1 MQSNWGIIVTVPMPN
16 FWFTAG
22 RIAWRETRASSVKFA
37 FVILGV
43 AAGVG
48 ALSGVRGFSEGFRSM
63 LLREARQIMAA
74 DMSLRIFG
82 LPDEAQTRL
91 LDNFKARGAEVTQ
104 ITETLTMA
112 NSLAHPEPLMVS
124 IKAVDPH
131 AYPFYGR
138 VKTDPPGPLSLD
150 ATHVGA
156 AEDVLVRL
164 NVKAGDSLRIGG
176 QEFQISQVILSEPDR
191 MSGSMNIGLRVMIS
205 REGLERTG
213 LIRPGS
219 RAANRF
225 LIKLP
230 AAGLPVAQAKPEL
243 KAAFPDAMITDYR
256 ETNPTITRSLD
267 RATTFLSLVSLIA
280 LIVGALGVATTMNS
294 HLQQKMDGIA
304 VMKSMGA
311 RSAQIIKI
319 YLVQTLML
327 GTAGASLGLLF
338 GMAVQMTFPLLIS
351 KFFPNIEPG
360 LTWSWRALGEGLAA
374 GLLSTLLFTLPPL
387 LRIRLIRPGL
397 ILRRDMVDA
406 TTSWFKR
413 WTQSKAALGA
423 GAAILL
429 GMLAIAMLLSEP
441 LIGGLFVAGVV
452 VSLLV
457 LSGVAWVLLKG
468 LRWFLRSTTMRLP
481 SMLRHGIANIYRPG
495 NQAQSIL
502 VALGIGVTFTVT
514 IYLVQRTLIT
524 QLVNS
529 APPGMPNVFLIDITP
544 NLKDGLV
551 KLVEK
556 QAGVSGQMDVT
567 PAVAARLTAVNGVPL
582 AELDLKGWGRRFLQ
596 TRSVTWA
603 PEKPAGFEIYQGGW
617 WKKGDDTPQVA
628 VTEDAAKILNL
639 KPGMTMSFMATGH
652 PVEVR
657 IAALYRTEGF
667 RMGAMS
673 EFLFTPKTLEGL
685 PAIYY
690 GGVRVEPSKVA
701 LLQKNAYEQY
711 PTVSVVNIADALA
724 LIQEVVDQVA
734 TVIRFL
740 AIFSIAAGVII
751 LASSVAGTRFRRIR
765 EVVILKTIGGTRRR
779 IAGVFSVEF
788 LLLGAVAGLIGA
800 LLGTG
805 LSAVMLRRV
814 WEAEARVAVT
824 PVLVA
829 IVATAFIANAAGWLA
844 SARILGQKPL
854 EVLREE

>member
-1 MQSNWGIIVTVPMPN
+1 MTN
-16 FWFTAG
+16 FWFTAT
-22 RIAWRETRASSVKFA
+22 RIAWRETRASAVKFT

-74 DMSLRIFG
+74 DMSIRIFG
-82 LPDEAQTRL
+82 LPDEPQSKL
-91 LDNFKARGAEVTQ
+91 LDTYKARGARVTQ
-104 ITETLTMA
+104 VTETLTMA
-112 NSLAHPEPLMVS
+112 NSTAHPEPLMVS
-124 IKAVDPH
+124 IKAVDPT
-131 AYPFYGR
+131 AYPFYGT
-138 VKTDPPGPLSLD
+138 VKTNPPGPLAPMLD

-156 AEDVLVRL
+156 ADDVLVRL
-164 NVKAGDSLRIGG
+164 NVKQGDTIRIGG
-176 QEFQISQVILSEPDR
+176 QNFQISTVILSEPDR
-191 MSGSMNIGLRVMIS
+191 MAGSMNIGLRVMVS

-219 RAANRF
+219 RAAQRF

-230 AAGLPVAQAKPEL
+230 PVGLTVAQSKLDL
-243 KAAFPDAMITDYR
+243 KAVFPEAVISDYR

-294 HLQQKMDGIA
+294 HLQQKLDGIA

-311 RSAQIIKI
+311 RSLQIIQI

-327 GTAGASLGLLF
+327 GLAGASLGLVF
-338 GMAVQMTFPLLIS
+338 GMLVQMAFPFLIL
-351 KFFPNIEPG
+351 KFFPNIDPG
-360 LTWSWRALGEGLAA
+360 VTWSWRALAEGLAA
-374 GLLSTLLFTLPPL
+374 GILSTLLFTLPPL
-387 LRIRLIRPGL
+387 LRIRTIRPGL

-406 TTSWFKR
+406 SVVWWKR
-413 WTQSKAALGA
+413 WTQSKAALGSA
-423 GAAILL
+423 AAILF
-429 GMLAIAMLLSEP
+429 GMLLIAMALSEP
-441 LIGGLFVAGVV
+441 MVGGLFIAGVV
-452 VSLLV
+452 VSLIV
-457 LSGVAWVLLKG
+457 LSGVAWLLLKG
-468 LRWFLRSTTMRLP
+468 LRMFLRTTTLHLP
-481 SMLRHGIANIYRPG
+481 SVVRHGIANIYRPG

-502 VALGIGVTFTVT
+502 VALGIGVTFTVAV
-514 IYLVQRTLIT
+514 YLVQRTLIT

-544 NLKDGLV
+544 NLKDGVV

-556 QAGVSGQMDVT
+556 QAGVSGHMEVT
-567 PAVAARLTAVNGVPL
+567 PAVAARLTTINGTPIQDL
-582 AELDLKGWGRRFLQ
+582 ELGRWGRRFLQ
-596 TRSVTWA
+596 TRSVAYVPERPEGFEVYQGEWWKRGDTA
-603 PEKPAGFEIYQGGW
+603 PE
-617 WKKGDDTPQVA
+617 VA

-639 KPGMTMSFMATGH
+639 KPGATLGFMATGH
-652 PVEVR
+652 PFEARV
-657 IAALYRTEGF
+657 AALYRTEGF

-690 GGVRVEPSKVA
+690 GGVRVEPGKVA
-701 LLQKNAYEQY
+701 LLQRIAYEQY
-711 PTVSVVNIADALA
+711 PTVSVINVADALA
-724 LIQEVVDQVA
+724 LIQEVVDQAA

-740 AIFSIAAGVII
+740 AIFSILAGVII

-779 IAGVFSVEF
+779 IATVFSIEF
-788 LLLGAVAGLIGA
+788 LLLGGVAGLIGA
-800 LLGTG
+800 LLGTA

-814 WEAEARVAVT
+814 WEAEAKLALT

-829 IVATAFIANAAGWLA
+829 IVATAIIANGAGWLA

>member
-1 MQSNWGIIVTVPMPN
+1 MPN
-16 FWFTAG
+16 FWLTAS
-22 RIAWRETRASSVKFA
+22 RIAFRETRASAIKFT

-82 LPDEAQTRL
+82 LPDDSQTRTL
-91 LDNFKARGAEVTQ
+91 ASFKSRGAQVTQ

-112 NSLAHPEPLMVS
+112 NSASHPEPLMVS
-124 IKAVDPH
+124 IKAVDPQ
-131 AYPFYGR
+131 AYPFYGK
-138 VKTDPPGPLSLD
+138 VKTNPPGPLQLD
-150 ATHVGA
+150 ATHVA
-156 AEDVLVRL
+156 VAEDVLVRL
-164 NVKAGDSLRIGG
+164 NVKIGDTLRIGG
-176 QEFQISQVILSEPDR
+176 QDFTIGSVILSEPDR

-205 REGLERTG
+205 REGLARTG

-219 RAANRF
+219 RSANRF
-225 LIKLP
+225 LVKLP
-230 AAGLPVAQAKPEL
+230 ETGLPVALAKPEL
-243 KAAFPDAMITDYR
+243 KAAFPEAMITDYR

-280 LIVGALGVATTMNS
+280 LIVGALGVATAMNS

-327 GTAGASLGLLF
+327 GVAGATLGLFF
-338 GMAVQMTFPLLIS
+338 GMLVQIAFPILIS

-360 LTWSWRALGEGLAA
+360 VTWSWRALGEGLSA
-374 GLLSTLLFTLPPL
+374 GILSTLLFTLPPL

-406 TTSWFKR
+406 ATPWFKR

-441 LIGGLFVAGVV
+441 LIGGLFVAGVI

-457 LSGVAWVLLKG
+457 LSGVSWILLKG
-468 LRWFLRSTTMRLP
+468 LRWFLRTTTMHLP
-481 SMLRHGIANIYRPG
+481 STVRHGIANIYRPG

-514 IYLVQRTLIT
+514 IYLVQQTLIK

-529 APPGMPNVFLIDITP
+529 APPGMPNVFLIDIVP
-544 NLKDGLV
+544 SIKDGLV

-556 QAGVSGQMDVT
+556 QAGVMGHMEVT
-567 PAVAARLTAVNGVPL
+567 PAVGARLTHVNGTAL
-582 AELDLKGWGRRFLQ
+582 NELDLKGWARRFAQ
-596 TRSVTWA
+596 SRTVTWS
-603 PEKPAGFEIYQGGW
+603 PEQPTGFEVYQGDW
-617 WKKGDDTPQVA
+617 WKKGDETPQVA

-639 KPGMTMSFMATGH
+639 KPGMTLSFLAAGH

-657 IAALYRTEGF
+657 VAALYRTEGF

-690 GGVRVEPSKVA
+690 GGVRVDPSKVS
-701 LLQKNAYEQY
+701 LLQKVAYEQY

-779 IAGVFSVEF
+779 IAAVFSVEF

-805 LSAVMLRRV
+805 MSAVLLRRV
-814 WEAEARVAVT
+814 WEADAKVAVV
-824 PVLVA
+824 PIVFA
-829 IVATAFIANAAGWLA
+829 IVATAVIANAAGWLA
-844 SARILGQKPL
+844 SARILNQKPL

>member
-1 MQSNWGIIVTVPMPN
+1 MPN
-16 FWFTAG
+16 FWFTAY
-22 RIAWRETRASSVKFA
+22 RIAWRETRASAIKFA

-82 LPDEAQTRL
+82 LPDEAQL
-91 LDNFKARGAEVTQ
+91 KVLEGFKDRGAQVTQ
-104 ITETLTMA
+104 VTETLTMA
-112 NSLAHPEPLMVS
+112 NSVAHPAPLMVS
-124 IKAVDPH
+124 IKAVDPK

-138 VKTDPPGPLSLD
+138 VKTNPEGPLAPMLD

-156 AEDVLVRL
+156 ADDVLVRL
-164 NVKAGDSLRIGG
+164 NVKRGDTIRIGG
-176 QEFQISQVILSEPDR
+176 QDFQISTVILSEPDR
-191 MSGSMNIGLRVMIS
+191 MAGSMNIGLRVMIS
-205 REGLERTG
+205 REGLARTG

-225 LIKLP
+225 LVKLP
-230 AAGLPVAQAKPEL
+230 PTGLPVAQGKLEL
-243 KAAFPDAMITDYR
+243 KAAFPEATISDYR

-294 HLQQKMDGIA
+294 HLQQKLDGIA

-311 RSAQIIKI
+311 RSFQIIQI
-319 YLVQTLML
+319 YLVQTLLL
-327 GTAGASLGLLF
+327 GLAGASLGLVF
-338 GMAVQMTFPLLIS
+338 GMLVQTAFPLLMR
-351 KFFPNIEPG
+351 KFLPNVEPG
-360 LTWSWRALGEGLAA
+360 LTWSWRALAEGLAA
-374 GLLSTLLFTLPPL
+374 GMLSTLLFTLPPL
-387 LRIRLIRPGL
+387 LRIRTIRPGL
-397 ILRRDMVDA
+397 ILRRDMIDA
-406 TTSWFKR
+406 AVPWFKR
-413 WTQSKAALGA
+413 WTQSKAALGSA
-423 GAAILL
+423 AAILI
-429 GMLAIAMLLSEP
+429 GMLGIAMALSEP
-441 LIGGLFVAGVV
+441 LIGGLFVVGVI

-457 LSGVAWVLLKG
+457 LSAVAWLLLKS
-468 LRWFLRSTTMRLP
+468 LRAFLRTTTMRLP
-481 SMLRHGIANIYRPG
+481 SVVRHGIANIYRPG

-514 IYLVQRTLIT
+514 VYLVQRTLIT

-544 NLKDGLV
+544 NLKDGVV

-556 QAGVSGQMDVT
+556 QAGVSGRMEVT
-567 PAVAARLTAVNGVPL
+567 PAVAARLTHINGTPL
-582 AELDLKGWGRRFLQ
+582 LDLDLKGWGRRFLQ

-603 PEKPAGFEIYQGGW
+603 PERPNGFEVYQGQW
-617 WKKGDDTPQVA
+617 WNRNDTAPEVA

-639 KPGMTMSFMATGH
+639 KPGMTLGFMATGH
-652 PVEVR
+652 PFEVR
-657 IAALYRTEGF
+657 VAALYRTEGF

-701 LLQKNAYEQY
+701 SLQRATYEQY
-711 PTVSVVNIADALA
+711 PTVSVVNVADALA
-724 LIQEVVDQVA
+724 LIQEVVDQAA

-740 AIFSIAAGVII
+740 AIFSILAGVII

-765 EVVILKTIGGTRRR
+765 EVVILKTLGGTRRR
-779 IAGVFSVEF
+779 IASVFSIEF

-814 WEAEARVAVT
+814 WEAEARIAVT
-824 PVLVA
+824 PIAVA
-829 IVATAFIANAAGWLA
+829 IFATALIANAAGWLA

-854 EVLREE
+854 QVLREE

>member
-1 MQSNWGIIVTVPMPN
+1 MPN
-16 FWFTAG
+16 FWFTAT
-22 RIAWRETRASSVKFA
+22 RIAWRETRASAVKFA

-48 ALSGVRGFSEGFRSM
+48 ALSGVRGFSEGFRST

-74 DMSLRIFG
+74 DMSVRIFG
-82 LPDEAQTRL
+82 LPDAAQTKVIE
-91 LDNFKARGAEVTQ
+91 DFKARGARVTQ

-112 NSLAHPEPLMVS
+112 NSTDHPVPLMVS
-124 IKAVDPH
+124 IKAVDPKV
-131 AYPFYGR
+131 YPFYGA
-138 VKTDPPGPLSLD
+138 VKTDPPAPLASLLD

-156 AEDVLVRL
+156 ADDVLVRL
-164 NVKAGDSLRIGG
+164 NVKRGDTIRIGG
-176 QEFQISQVILSEPDR
+176 QDFQISTTIVSEPDR
-191 MSGSMNIGLRVMIS
+191 IAGSMNIGLRVMIS

-213 LIRPGS
+213 LISQAS
-219 RAANRF
+219 RAAQRLLF
-225 LIKLP
+225 KLP
-230 AAGLPVAQAKPEL
+230 VQGLPVAEAKREL
-243 KAAFPDAMITDYR
+243 KAAFPDAVITDYR

-294 HLQQKMDGIA
+294 HLQQKLDGIA

-319 YLVQTLML
+319 YLVQTMML
-327 GTAGASLGLLF
+327 GLAGASLGLIF
-338 GMAVQMTFPLLIS
+338 GALVQLAFPLLIR
-351 KFFPNIEPG
+351 KFFPNIDPG
-360 LTWSWRALGEGLAA
+360 VTWSWRALAEGLAA
-374 GLLSTLLFTLPPL
+374 GILSTLLFTLPPL
-387 LRIRLIRPGL
+387 LRIRTIRPGL
-397 ILRRDMVDA
+397 ILRRDMIDA
-406 TTSWFKR
+406 SVPWWKR
-413 WTQSKAALGA
+413 WTQSKAALGSA
-423 GAAILL
+423 AAILF
-429 GMLAIAMLLSEP
+429 GMLGIAMTLSDP
-441 LIGGLFVAGVV
+441 SVGILFVGGVV
-452 VSLLV
+452 VSLIV
-457 LSGVAWVLLKG
+457 LSGVAWLLLKS
-468 LRWFLRSTTMRLP
+468 LRLFLRTTTLHLP
-481 SMLRHGIANIYRPG
+481 SVVRHGIANIYRPG

-514 IYLVQRTLIT
+514 VYLVQRTLIS

-544 NLKDGLV
+544 NLKDGVV

-556 QAGVSGQMDVT
+556 QAGVKGRMEVT
-567 PAVAARLTAVNGVPL
+567 PAVAARLTQVNGVPL
-582 AELDLKGWGRRFLQ
+582 NELDLKGWARRFRQ
-596 TRSVTWA
+596 TRSVTFV
-603 PEKPAGFEIYQGGW
+603 PERPDGFDVYEGKW
-617 WKKGDDTPQVA
+617 WKKDDPTPEVA

-639 KPGMTMSFMATGH
+639 KPGMTLDFIATGH
-652 PVEVR
+652 PFEAKVV
-657 IAALYRTEGF
+657 ALYRTEGF

-690 GGVRVEPSKVA
+690 GGVRMDPAQVA
-701 LLQKNAYEQY
+701 LLQRAAYEQY
-711 PTVSVVNIADALA
+711 PTVTVINVADALA
-724 LIQEVVDQVA
+724 LIQEVVDQAA

-740 AIFSIAAGVII
+740 AIFSILAGVII

-779 IAGVFSVEF
+779 IASVFSIEF
-788 LLLGAVAGLIGA
+788 LLLGGVAGLIGA
-800 LLGTG
+800 LLGTA

-814 WEAEARVAVT
+814 WEAEAKVAVT

-829 IVATAFIANAAGWLA
+829 ILLTAVIANGAGWLA

>member
-1 MQSNWGIIVTVPMPN
+1 MPN
-16 FWFTAG
+16 FWFSAA
-22 RIAWRETRASSVKFA
+22 RIAWRETRASPVKFA

-48 ALSGVRGFSEGFRSM
+48 ALSGVRGFSEGFRLM

-82 LPDEAQTRL
+82 LPDDAQVRV
-91 LDNFKARGAEVTQ
+91 LDSFKSRGAQVTSV
-104 ITETLTMA
+104 TETLTMA
-112 NSLAHPEPLMVS
+112 NSASHPEPLMVS
-124 IKAVDPH
+124 IKAVDPK
-131 AYPFYGR
+131 AYPFYGT
-138 VKTDPPGPLSLD
+138 VKTNPQGPLKID
-150 ATHVGA
+150 ATHVGV

-164 NVKAGDSLRIGG
+164 NVKAGESIRIGG
-176 QEFQISQVILSEPDR
+176 QDFQISTIILSEPDR
-191 MSGSMNIGLRVMIS
+191 MAGSMNIGLRVMVS
-205 REGLERTG
+205 REGLDRTG

-243 KAAFPDAMITDYR
+243 KAAFPDAVIAEYR

-294 HLQQKMDGIA
+294 HLQQKLDGIA

-311 RSAQIIKI
+311 RSGQIIKI

-327 GTAGASLGLLF
+327 GLAGASLGLGF
-338 GMAVQMTFPLLIS
+338 GMLVQLVFPVLIR
-351 KFFPNIEPG
+351 KFFPNIDPG
-360 LTWSWRALGEGLAA
+360 VTWSWRALGEGLAA
-374 GLLSTLLFTLPPL
+374 GILSTLLFTLPPL
-387 LRIRLIRPGL
+387 LRIRTIRPGL

-406 TTSWFKR
+406 SAPWFKR
-413 WTQSKAALGA
+413 WTRSKAALGSA
-423 GAAILL
+423 AAILF
-429 GMLAIAMLLSEP
+429 GMLAIAMFLSEP
-441 LIGGLFVAGVV
+441 MVGGLFVAGVI

-457 LSGVAWVLLKG
+457 LSGVSWLLLKA
-468 LRWFLRSTTMRLP
+468 LKWFLRTTTLHLP
-481 SMLRHGIANIYRPG
+481 SMVRHGIANIYRPG

-514 IYLVQRTLIT
+514 VYLVQRTLIT

-544 NLKDGLV
+544 NMKDGVV
-551 KLVEK
+551 KLIEK
-556 QAGVSGQMDVT
+556 QAGVSGHMDVT
-567 PAVAARLTAVNGVPL
+567 PAVAARLTHINGTPL
-582 AELDLKGWGRRFLQ
+582 LDLDLKGWGRRFLQ

-603 PEKPAGFEIYQGGW
+603 PERPNGFEVYQGSW
-617 WKKGDDTPQVA
+617 WKRGDTTPQVA

-639 KPGMTMSFMATGH
+639 KPGMTMGFMATGH
-652 PVEVR
+652 PIEVR

-673 EFLFTPKTLEGL
+673 EFLFTPGTLEGL

-701 LLQKNAYEQY
+701 ALQRVAYEQY
-711 PTVSVVNIADALA
+711 PTMSVVNVADALA
-724 LIQEVVDQVA
+724 LIQEIVDQAA

-740 AIFSIAAGVII
+740 AIFSILAGVII

-779 IAGVFSVEF
+779 IAGVFSIEF

-814 WEAEARVAVT
+814 WEAEARIALA

-829 IVATAFIANAAGWLA
+829 ILATAMIANGAGWLA

>member
-1 MQSNWGIIVTVPMPN
+1 MPN
-16 FWFTAG
+16 FWFTAS
-22 RIAWRETRASSVKFA
+22 RIAWRETRASAVKFT

-48 ALSGVRGFSEGFRSM
+48 ALSGVRGFSEGFRGM

-82 LPDEAQTRL
+82 LPDDAQTRT
-91 LDNFKARGAEVTQ
+91 LDNFKSRGARVTQ

-112 NSLAHPEPLMVS
+112 NSAAHEAPLMVS
-124 IKAVDPH
+124 IKAVDPK
-131 AYPFYGR
+131 AYPFYGQ
-138 VKTDPPGPLSLD
+138 VKTNPPGPLTLD
-150 ATHVGA
+150 ATHCAA

-164 NVKAGDSLRIGG
+164 NVKLGDTLKIGG
-176 QEFQISQVILSEPDR
+176 QDFTISSVILSEPDR
-191 MSGSMNIGLRVMIS
+191 MSGSMNIGLRVMLS
-205 REGLERTG
+205 REGLDRTG

-219 RAANRF
+219 RSANRF
-225 LIKLP
+225 LVKLP
-230 AAGLPVAQAKPEL
+230 EQGLPVALAKPEL

-311 RSAQIIKI
+311 RSVQIIQI

-327 GTAGASLGLLF
+327 GAAGATLGLFF
-338 GMAVQMTFPLLIS
+338 GMLVQFAFPLLIA
-351 KFFPNIEPG
+351 KFFPNIDPG
-360 LTWSWRALGEGLAA
+360 VTWSWRALGEGLAA
-374 GLLSTLLFTLPPL
+374 GILSTLLFTLPPL
-387 LRIRLIRPGL
+387 LRIRTIRPGL

-406 TTSWFKR
+406 ATPWFKR
-413 WTQSKAALGA
+413 WTQSKAALGSA
-423 GAAILL
+423 AAILF
-429 GMLAIAMLLSEP
+429 GMLAIAMLVSEP
-441 LIGGLFVAGVV
+441 AIGGMFVAGVI

-457 LSGVAWVLLKG
+457 LAGVAWALLKS
-468 LRWFLRSTTMRLP
+468 LRWFLRTTTMHLP
-481 SMLRHGIANIYRPG
+481 STVRHGIANIYRPG

-514 IYLVQRTLIT
+514 IYLVQQTLIT

-544 NLKDGLV
+544 PLKDGLV
-551 KLVEK
+551 KLVEA
-556 QAGVSGQMDVT
+556 QAGVAGKMEVT
-567 PAVAARLTAVNGVPL
+567 PAVAARLTQINGTPL
-582 AELDLKGWGRRFLQ
+582 ADLDLKGWARRFTQ
-596 TRSVTWA
+596 TRTVTWA
-603 PEKPAGFEIYQGGW
+603 PEKPTGFEVYQGQW
-617 WKKGDDTPQVA
+617 WTKGDESPQVA

-657 IAALYRTEGF
+657 VAALYRTEGF

-673 EFLFTPKTLEGL
+673 EFLFTPQTLAGL

-701 LLQKNAYEQY
+701 MLQKNAYEQF
-711 PTVSVVNIADALA
+711 PTVSVINIADALA
-724 LIQEVVDQVA
+724 LVQEVVDQVA

-805 LSAVMLRRV
+805 MSAVLLRRV
-814 WEAEARVAVT
+814 WEAEAK
-824 PVLVA
+824 VA
-829 IVATAFIANAAGWLA
+829 IIPILFAILATAFIANAAGWLA
-844 SARILGQKPL
+844 SARILNQKPL